1 MRFKIDLKIFLFL
14 ILFYFTN
21 QIETYVLILIFAI
34 IHELGH
40 LVCGLLLGMKPN
52 KMELKPYG
60 VSVSFKIF
68 PKDYNRKIVKGN
80 FLEIKKIIVAIAGPL
95 TNLIIVL
102 ITLQS
107 NMDMFLGIMIIY
119 SNFLL
124 LTFNLIPIYP
134 LDGGRI
140 LKSVLHIL
148 VGRRKAEVY
157 TNYISFITLIIVTFI
172 GSIAI
177 FYIQNVAIL
186 LVIIFLWILYI
197 KEDIVY
203 KRRNKI
209 YNLIEKT
216 IEIKAN

>member
-140 LKSVLHIL
+140 LKSLLHIL

-157 TNYISFITLIIVTFI
+157 TNYISFVTLIIGTFI